1 MGYKLIPFSTS
12 QGCSA
17 APLVHM
23 LRVFE
28 LEFLI
33 LPTNCSVGNSLTGA
47 TGTSETER
55 LLK

>member
-17 APLVHM
+17 APLVHIR
-23 LRVFE
+23 RVFE

-33 LPTNCSVGNSLTGA
+33 LPTNCSVGNSFTGA
-47 TGTSETER
+47 TGTSQTER